1 MKKNYIKM
9 NDNDN
14 YLSLGNLIN
23 VIKKVSNNKN
33 AMQTELF
40 CTLFN
45 VNNVN
50 ATTINN
56 YCIGYRAIGIEY
68 KKIYVDLKRKYESDK
83 LVYMDIILGIL
94 SIMDDVIYIKDENSL
109 DLINSNKK
117 LIETINELLK
127 IASKDEHIEKNKLNE
142 LKSMN
147 SYESFIEI
155 LNHCILENNQPIY
168 TQSINIKINREELN
182 EYLKIKLY
190 YGESYINSLIELS
203 KKDNMYAYAELGSL
217 EFDGYISGKTDFN
230 KCYEYYYKA
239 ALKDH
244 PKGCWMVANL
254 MLTGRVKLD
263 FDIMWKFLNKSIELG
278 SFAGYNT
285 LGLCYLRGIN
295 KENKK
300 DINEARK
307 YFQIAAEHGYAY
319 AFNNLGKT
327 YEDEGNIEEA
337 YKYYKISA
345 DMNECWALNKVGEY
359 YRKRNDLKTAFIYYS
374 KAIETPITERIK
386 HPFYNLAKYYYEN
399 GCEEANIK
407 KDKNKA
413 KELMNI
419 YESLSHKN

>member
-1 MKKNYIKM
+1 MKRNYIKM

-14 YLSLGNLIN
+14 YLSLGNVIN
-23 VIKKVSNNKN
+23 TIKKVSNNKN

-40 CTLFN
+40 YTIFN

-56 YCIGYRAIGIEY
+56 YCIGYRAIGLEY
-68 KKIYVDLKRKYESDK
+68 KRIFVDLKRKFEQDKQVYEN
-83 LVYMDIILGIL
+83 IILGIL
-94 SIMDDVIYIKDENSL
+94 SIMDDVIYIKDDNSL
-109 DLINSNKK
+109 ELINTNKK
-117 LIETINELLK
+117 LNEVIKELLIIAQNDKHIEKETINNIKKLSNYEAFIELLNY
-127 IASKDEHIEKNKLNE
+127 S
-142 LKSMN
+142 
-147 SYESFIEI
+147 
-155 LNHCILENNQPIY
+155 ILENNQPIY

-203 KKDNMYAYAELGSL
+203 RKDNMYACAELGSL
-217 EFDGYISGKTDFN
+217 EFDGYISGKPDYK
-230 KCYEYYYKA
+230 KCYDYYYKA

-254 MLTGRVKLD
+254 MLTKRVKLE
-263 FDIMWKFLNKSIELG
+263 FDTMWKYLNKSIELG

-295 KENKK
+295 KQNKK
-300 DINEARK
+300 DLNEARK
-307 YFQIAAEHGYAY
+307 NFQISAEHGYVF

-327 YEDEGNIEEA
+327 YEEEGNIEEA
-337 YKYYKISA
+337 IKYYKVSA

-359 YRKRNDLKTAFIYYS
+359 YRKKGDLKTAYIYYL
-374 KAIETPITERIK
+374 KATESPITERIK
-386 HPFYNLAKYYYEN
+386 YPFYNLAKYYYEN

-407 KDKNKA
+407 KDTTKA
-413 KELMNI
+413 KELYDI
-419 YESLSHKN
+419 YESLK

>member
-1 MKKNYIKM
+1 MKRNYIKM

-14 YLSLGNLIN
+14 YLSLGNVIN
-23 VIKKVSNNKN
+23 TIKKVSNNKN

-40 CTLFN
+40 YTIFN

-56 YCIGYRAIGIEY
+56 YCIGYRAIGLEY
-68 KKIYVDLKRKYESDK
+68 KRIFIDLKRKFEQDK
-83 LVYMDIILGIL
+83 EIYINIILGIL
-94 SIMDDVIYIKDENSL
+94 SIMDDVIYVKDVSSL
-109 DLINSNKK
+109 ELINTNKK
-117 LIETINELLK
+117 LNEVIKELLIIAQNDKHIEKETINSIKKLNNYEAFIELLNY
-127 IASKDEHIEKNKLNE
+127 S
-142 LKSMN
+142 
-147 SYESFIEI
+147 
-155 LNHCILENNQPIY
+155 ILENNQPVY

-203 KKDNMYAYAELGSL
+203 RKDNMYACAELGSL
-217 EFDGYISGKTDFN
+217 EFDGYISGKPN
-230 KCYEYYYKA
+230 YKKCYDYYYKA

-254 MLTGRVKLD
+254 MLTGRVKLE
-263 FDIMWKFLNKSIELG
+263 FDTMWKYLNKSIELG

-295 KENKK
+295 KQNKK
-300 DINEARK
+300 DLNEARK
-307 YFQIAAEHGYAY
+307 NFQISAEHGYVF

-327 YEDEGNIEEA
+327 YEEEGNIEEA
-337 YKYYKISA
+337 IKYYKVSA

-359 YRKRNDLKTAFIYYS
+359 YRKKRDLKTAYIYYL
-374 KAIETPITERIK
+374 KATESPITERIK
-386 HPFYNLAKYYYEN
+386 YPFYNLAKYYYEN

-407 KDKNKA
+407 KETTKA
-413 KELMNI
+413 KELYDI
-419 YESLSHKN
+419 YESLK

>member
-1 MKKNYIKM
+1 MKRNYIKM

-14 YLSLGNLIN
+14 YLSLGNVIN
-23 VIKKVSNNKN
+23 TIKKVSNNKN

-40 CTLFN
+40 YTIFN

-56 YCIGYRAIGIEY
+56 YCIGYRAIGLEY
-68 KKIYVDLKRKYESDK
+68 KRIFIDLKRKFEQDK
-83 LVYMDIILGIL
+83 EIYINIILGIL
-94 SIMDDVIYIKDENSL
+94 SIMDDVIYVKDVSSL
-109 DLINSNKK
+109 ELINTNKK
-117 LIETINELLK
+117 LNEVIKELLIIAQNDKHIEKETINSIKKLNNYEAFIELLNY
-127 IASKDEHIEKNKLNE
+127 S
-142 LKSMN
+142 
-147 SYESFIEI
+147 
-155 LNHCILENNQPIY
+155 ILENNQPVY

-203 KKDNMYAYAELGSL
+203 RKDNMYACAELGSL
-217 EFDGYISGKTDFN
+217 EFDGHISGKPN
-230 KCYEYYYKA
+230 YKKCYDYYYKA

-254 MLTGRVKLD
+254 MLTGRVKLE
-263 FDIMWKFLNKSIELG
+263 FDTMWKYLNKSIELG

-295 KENKK
+295 KQNKK
-300 DINEARK
+300 DLNEARK
-307 YFQIAAEHGYAY
+307 NFQISAEHGYVF

-327 YEDEGNIEEA
+327 YEEEGNIEEA
-337 YKYYKISA
+337 IKYYKVSA

-359 YRKRNDLKTAFIYYS
+359 YRKKRDLKTAYIYYL
-374 KAIETPITERIK
+374 KATESPITERIK
-386 HPFYNLAKYYYEN
+386 YPFYNLAKYYYEN

-407 KDKNKA
+407 KDTTKA
-413 KELMNI
+413 KELYDI
-419 YESLSHKN
+419 YESLK

>member
-1 MKKNYIKM
+1 MKRNYIKM

-14 YLSLGNLIN
+14 YLSLGNVIN
-23 VIKKVSNNKN
+23 TIKKVSNNKN

-40 CTLFN
+40 YTIFN

-56 YCIGYRAIGIEY
+56 YCIGYRAIGLEY
-68 KKIYVDLKRKYESDK
+68 KRIFIDLKRKFEQDK
-83 LVYMDIILGIL
+83 EIYINIILGIL
-94 SIMDDVIYIKDENSL
+94 SIMDDVIYVKDVSSL
-109 DLINSNKK
+109 ELINTNKK
-117 LIETINELLK
+117 LNEVIKELLIIAQNDKHIEKETINSIKKLNNYEAFIELLNY
-127 IASKDEHIEKNKLNE
+127 S
-142 LKSMN
+142 
-147 SYESFIEI
+147 
-155 LNHCILENNQPIY
+155 ILENNQPVY

-203 KKDNMYAYAELGSL
+203 RKDNMYACAELGSL
-217 EFDGYISGKTDFN
+217 EFDGYISGKPN
-230 KCYEYYYKA
+230 YKKCYDYYYKA

-254 MLTGRVKLD
+254 MLTGRVKLE
-263 FDIMWKFLNKSIELG
+263 FDTMWKYLNKSIELG

-295 KENKK
+295 KQNKK
-300 DINEARK
+300 DLNEARK
-307 YFQIAAEHGYAY
+307 NFQISAEHGYVF

-327 YEDEGNIEEA
+327 YEEEGNIEEA
-337 YKYYKISA
+337 IKYYKVSA

-359 YRKRNDLKTAFIYYS
+359 YRKKRDLKTAYIYYL
-374 KAIETPITERIK
+374 KATESPITERIK
-386 HPFYNLAKYYYEN
+386 YPFYNLAKYYYEN

-407 KDKNKA
+407 KDTTKA
-413 KELMNI
+413 KELYDI
-419 YESLSHKN
+419 YEYLK

>member
-1 MKKNYIKM
+1 MKRNYIKM

-14 YLSLGNLIN
+14 YLSLGNVIN
-23 VIKKVSNNKN
+23 TIKKVSNNKN

-40 CTLFN
+40 CTIFN

-56 YCIGYRAIGIEY
+56 YCIGYRAIGLEY
-68 KKIYVDLKRKYESDK
+68 KRIFIDLKRKFEQDK
-83 LVYMDIILGIL
+83 EIYINIILGIL
-94 SIMDDVIYIKDENSL
+94 SIMDDVIHVKDGSSL
-109 DLINSNKK
+109 ELINTNKK
-117 LIETINELLK
+117 LNEVIKELLIIAQNDKHIEKETINSIKKLNNYEAFIELLNY
-127 IASKDEHIEKNKLNE
+127 S
-142 LKSMN
+142 
-147 SYESFIEI
+147 
-155 LNHCILENNQPIY
+155 ILENNQPVY

-203 KKDNMYAYAELGSL
+203 RKDNMYACAELGSL
-217 EFDGYISGKTDFN
+217 EFDGYISGKPN
-230 KCYEYYYKA
+230 YKKCYDYYYKA

-254 MLTGRVKLD
+254 MLTGRVKLE
-263 FDIMWKFLNKSIELG
+263 FDTMWKYLNKSIELG

-295 KENKK
+295 KQNKK
-300 DINEARK
+300 DLNEARK
-307 YFQIAAEHGYAY
+307 NFQISAEHGYVF

-327 YEDEGNIEEA
+327 YEEEGNIEEA
-337 YKYYKISA
+337 IKYYKVSA

-359 YRKRNDLKTAFIYYS
+359 YRKKRDLKTAYIYYL
-374 KAIETPITERIK
+374 KATESPITERIK
-386 HPFYNLAKYYYEN
+386 YPFYNLAKYYYEN

-407 KDKNKA
+407 KDTTKA
-413 KELMNI
+413 KELYDI
-419 YESLSHKN
+419 YESLK

>member
-1 MKKNYIKM
+1 MKRNYIKM

-14 YLSLGNLIN
+14 YLSLGNVIN
-23 VIKKVSNNKN
+23 TIKKVSNNKN

-40 CTLFN
+40 YTIFN

-56 YCIGYRAIGIEY
+56 YCIGYRAIGLEY
-68 KKIYVDLKRKYESDK
+68 KRIFIDLKRKFEQDK
-83 LVYMDIILGIL
+83 EIYINIILGIL
-94 SIMDDVIYIKDENSL
+94 SIMDDVIYIKDVSSL
-109 DLINSNKK
+109 ELINTNKK
-117 LIETINELLK
+117 LNEVIKELLIIAQNDKHIEKETINSIKKLNNYEAFIELLNY
-127 IASKDEHIEKNKLNE
+127 S
-142 LKSMN
+142 
-147 SYESFIEI
+147 
-155 LNHCILENNQPIY
+155 ILENNQPVY

-203 KKDNMYAYAELGSL
+203 RKDNMYACAELGSL
-217 EFDGYISGKTDFN
+217 EFDGYISGKPN
-230 KCYEYYYKA
+230 YKKCYDYYYKA

-254 MLTGRVKLD
+254 MLTGRVKLE
-263 FDIMWKFLNKSIELG
+263 FDTMWKYLNKSIELG

-295 KENKK
+295 KQNKK
-300 DINEARK
+300 DLNEARK
-307 YFQIAAEHGYAY
+307 NFQISAEHGYVF

-327 YEDEGNIEEA
+327 YEEEGNIEEA
-337 YKYYKISA
+337 IKYYKVSA

-359 YRKRNDLKTAFIYYS
+359 YRKKRDLKTAYIYYL
-374 KAIETPITERIK
+374 KATESPITERIK
-386 HPFYNLAKYYYEN
+386 YPFYNLAKYYYEN

-407 KDKNKA
+407 KDTTKA
-413 KELMNI
+413 KELYDI
-419 YESLSHKN
+419 YESLK

>member
-1 MKKNYIKM
+1 MKRNYIKM

-14 YLSLGNLIN
+14 YLSLGNVIN
-23 VIKKVSNNKN
+23 TIKKVSNNKN

-40 CTLFN
+40 YTIFN

-56 YCIGYRAIGIEY
+56 YCIGYRAIGLEY
-68 KKIYVDLKRKYESDK
+68 KRIFIDLKRRFEQDK
-83 LVYMDIILGIL
+83 EIYINIILGIL
-94 SIMDDVIYIKDENSL
+94 SIMDDVIYVKDVSSL
-109 DLINSNKK
+109 ELINTNKK
-117 LIETINELLK
+117 LNEVIKELLIIAQNDKHIEKETINSIKKLNNYEAFIELLNY
-127 IASKDEHIEKNKLNE
+127 S
-142 LKSMN
+142 
-147 SYESFIEI
+147 
-155 LNHCILENNQPIY
+155 ILENNQPVY

-203 KKDNMYAYAELGSL
+203 RKDNMYACAELGSL
-217 EFDGYISGKTDFN
+217 EFDGYISGKPN
-230 KCYEYYYKA
+230 YKKCYDYYYKA

-254 MLTGRVKLD
+254 MLTGRVKLE
-263 FDIMWKFLNKSIELG
+263 FDTMWKYLNKSIELG

-295 KENKK
+295 KQNKK
-300 DINEARK
+300 DLNEARK
-307 YFQIAAEHGYAY
+307 NFQISAEHGYVF

-327 YEDEGNIEEA
+327 YEEEGNIEEA
-337 YKYYKISA
+337 IKYYKVSA

-359 YRKRNDLKTAFIYYS
+359 YRKKRDLKTAYIYYL
-374 KAIETPITERIK
+374 KATESPITERIK
-386 HPFYNLAKYYYEN
+386 YPFYNLAKYYYEN

-407 KDKNKA
+407 KDTTKA
-413 KELMNI
+413 KELYDI
-419 YESLSHKN
+419 YESLK

>member
-1 MKKNYIKM
+1 MKRNYIKM

-14 YLSLGNLIN
+14 YLSLGNVIN
-23 VIKKVSNNKN
+23 TIQKVSNNKN

-40 CTLFN
+40 YTIFN

-56 YCIGYRAIGIEY
+56 YCIGYRAIGLEY
-68 KKIYVDLKRKYESDK
+68 KRIFIDLKRKFEQDK
-83 LVYMDIILGIL
+83 EIYINIILGIL
-94 SIMDDVIYIKDENSL
+94 SIMDDVIYVKDVSSL
-109 DLINSNKK
+109 ELINTNKK
-117 LIETINELLK
+117 LNEVIKELLIIAQNDKHIEKETINSIKKLNNYEAFIELLNY
-127 IASKDEHIEKNKLNE
+127 S
-142 LKSMN
+142 
-147 SYESFIEI
+147 
-155 LNHCILENNQPIY
+155 ILENNQPVY

-203 KKDNMYAYAELGSL
+203 RKDNMYACAELGSL
-217 EFDGYISGKTDFN
+217 EFDGYISGKPN
-230 KCYEYYYKA
+230 YKKCYDYYYKA

-254 MLTGRVKLD
+254 MLTGRVKLE
-263 FDIMWKFLNKSIELG
+263 FDTMWKYLNKSIELG

-295 KENKK
+295 KQNKK
-300 DINEARK
+300 DLNEARK
-307 YFQIAAEHGYAY
+307 NFQISAEHGYVF

-327 YEDEGNIEEA
+327 YEEEGNIEEA
-337 YKYYKISA
+337 IKYYKVSA

-359 YRKRNDLKTAFIYYS
+359 YRKKRDLKTAYIYYL
-374 KAIETPITERIK
+374 KATESPITERIK
-386 HPFYNLAKYYYEN
+386 YPFYNLAKYYYEN

-407 KDKNKA
+407 KDTTKA
-413 KELMNI
+413 KELYDI
-419 YESLSHKN
+419 YESLK

>member
-1 MKKNYIKM
+1 MKRNYIKM

-14 YLSLGNLIN
+14 YLSLGNVIN
-23 VIKKVSNNKN
+23 TIKKVSNNKN

-40 CTLFN
+40 CTIFN

-56 YCIGYRAIGIEY
+56 YCIGYRAIGLEY
-68 KKIYVDLKRKYESDK
+68 KKVFVDLKRKFEQDK
-83 LVYMDIILGIL
+83 SIYIDIILGIL
-94 SIMDDVIYIKDENSL
+94 SIMDDIIYVKDGSSL
-109 DLINSNKK
+109 ELINTNKK
-117 LIETINELLK
+117 LNEVIKELLIIAHNDKHIEKETINNIKKLNNYEAFIELLNY
-127 IASKDEHIEKNKLNE
+127 S
-142 LKSMN
+142 
-147 SYESFIEI
+147 
-155 LNHCILENNQPIY
+155 ILENNQPVY

-203 KKDNMYAYAELGSL
+203 RKDNMYACAELGSL
-217 EFDGYISGKTDFN
+217 EFDGYISGKPN
-230 KCYEYYYKA
+230 YKKCYDYYYKA

-254 MLTGRVKLD
+254 MLTGRVKLE
-263 FDIMWKFLNKSIELG
+263 FDTMWKYLNKSIELG

-295 KENKK
+295 KQNKK
-300 DINEARK
+300 DLNEARK
-307 YFQIAAEHGYAY
+307 NFQISAEHGYVF

-327 YEDEGNIEEA
+327 YEEEENIEEA
-337 YKYYKISA
+337 IKYYKVSA

-359 YRKRNDLKTAFIYYS
+359 YRKKGDLKTAYIYYL
-374 KAIETPITERIK
+374 KATESPITERIK
-386 HPFYNLAKYYYEN
+386 YPFYNLAKYYYEN

-407 KDKNKA
+407 KDTTKA
-413 KELMNI
+413 KELYSI
-419 YESLSHKN
+419 YESLK

>member
-1 MKKNYIKM
+1 MKRNYIKM

-14 YLSLGNLIN
+14 YLSLGNVIN
-23 VIKKVSNNKN
+23 TIKKVSNNKN

-40 CTLFN
+40 YTIFN

-56 YCIGYRAIGIEY
+56 YCIGYRAIGLEY
-68 KKIYVDLKRKYESDK
+68 KRIFIDLKRKFEQDK
-83 LVYMDIILGIL
+83 EIYINIILGIL
-94 SIMDDVIYIKDENSL
+94 SIMDDVIYVKDVSSL
-109 DLINSNKK
+109 ELINTNKK
-117 LIETINELLK
+117 LNEVIKELLIIAQNDKHIEKETINSIKKLTNYEAFIELLNY
-127 IASKDEHIEKNKLNE
+127 S
-142 LKSMN
+142 
-147 SYESFIEI
+147 
-155 LNHCILENNQPIY
+155 ILENNQPVY

-203 KKDNMYAYAELGSL
+203 RKDNMYACAELGSL
-217 EFDGYISGKTDFN
+217 EFDGYISGKPN
-230 KCYEYYYKA
+230 YKKCYDYYYKA

-254 MLTGRVKLD
+254 MLTGRVKLE
-263 FDIMWKFLNKSIELG
+263 FDTMWKYLNKSIELG

-295 KENKK
+295 KQNKK
-300 DINEARK
+300 DLNEARK
-307 YFQIAAEHGYAY
+307 NFQISAEHGYVF

-327 YEDEGNIEEA
+327 YEEEGNIEEA
-337 YKYYKISA
+337 IKYYKVSA

-359 YRKRNDLKTAFIYYS
+359 YRKKRDLKTAYIYYL
-374 KAIETPITERIK
+374 KATESPITERIK
-386 HPFYNLAKYYYEN
+386 YPFYNLAKYYYEN

-407 KDKNKA
+407 KDTTKA
-413 KELMNI
+413 KELYDI
-419 YESLSHKN
+419 YESLK

>member
-1 MKKNYIKM
+1 MKRNYIKM

-14 YLSLGNLIN
+14 YLSLGNVIN
-23 VIKKVSNNKN
+23 TIKKVSNNKN

-40 CTLFN
+40 YTIFN

-56 YCIGYRAIGIEY
+56 YCIGYRAIGLEY
-68 KKIYVDLKRKYESDK
+68 KRIFIDLKRKFEQDK
-83 LVYMDIILGIL
+83 EIYINIILGIL
-94 SIMDDVIYIKDENSL
+94 SIMDDVIYVKDVSSL
-109 DLINSNKK
+109 ELINTNKK
-117 LIETINELLK
+117 LNEVIKELLIIAQNDKHIEKETINSIKKLNNYEAFIELLNY
-127 IASKDEHIEKNKLNE
+127 S
-142 LKSMN
+142 
-147 SYESFIEI
+147 
-155 LNHCILENNQPIY
+155 ILENNQPVY

-203 KKDNMYAYAELGSL
+203 RKDNMYACAELGSL
-217 EFDGYISGKTDFN
+217 EFDGYISGKPN
-230 KCYEYYYKA
+230 YKKCYDYYYKA

-254 MLTGRVKLD
+254 MLTGRVKLE
-263 FDIMWKFLNKSIELG
+263 FDTMWKYLNKSIELG

-295 KENKK
+295 KQNKK
-300 DINEARK
+300 DLNEARK
-307 YFQIAAEHGYAY
+307 NFQISAEHGYVF

-327 YEDEGNIEEA
+327 YEEEGNIEEA
-337 YKYYKISA
+337 IKYYKVSA

-359 YRKRNDLKTAFIYYS
+359 YRKKRDLKTAYIYYL
-374 KAIETPITERIK
+374 KATESPITERIK
-386 HPFYNLAKYYYEN
+386 YPFYNLAKYYYEN

-407 KDKNKA
+407 KDTTKA
-413 KELMNI
+413 KELYDI
-419 YESLSHKN
+419 YESLK

>member
-1 MKKNYIKM
+1 MKRNYIKM

-14 YLSLGNLIN
+14 YLSLGNVIN
-23 VIKKVSNNKN
+23 TIKKVSNNKN

-40 CTLFN
+40 CTIFN

-56 YCIGYRAIGIEY
+56 YCIGYRAIGLEY
-68 KKIYVDLKRKYESDK
+68 KRIFIDLKRKFEQDK
-83 LVYMDIILGIL
+83 EIYINIILGIL
-94 SIMDDVIYIKDENSL
+94 SIMDDVIYVKDGSSL
-109 DLINSNKK
+109 ELINTNKK
-117 LIETINELLK
+117 LNEVIKELLIIAQNDKHIEKETINSIKKLNNYEAFIELLNY
-127 IASKDEHIEKNKLNE
+127 S
-142 LKSMN
+142 
-147 SYESFIEI
+147 
-155 LNHCILENNQPIY
+155 ILENNQPVY

-203 KKDNMYAYAELGSL
+203 RKDNMYACAELGSL
-217 EFDGYISGKTDFN
+217 EFDGYISGKPN
-230 KCYEYYYKA
+230 YKKCYDYYYKA

-254 MLTGRVKLD
+254 MLTGRVKLE
-263 FDIMWKFLNKSIELG
+263 FDTMWTYLNKSIELG

-295 KENKK
+295 KQNKK
-300 DINEARK
+300 DLNEARK
-307 YFQIAAEHGYAY
+307 NFQISAEHGYVF

-327 YEDEGNIEEA
+327 YEEEGNIEEA
-337 YKYYKISA
+337 IKYYKVSA

-359 YRKRNDLKTAFIYYS
+359 YRKKRDLKTAYIYYL
-374 KAIETPITERIK
+374 KATESPITERIK
-386 HPFYNLAKYYYEN
+386 YPFYNLAKYYYEN

-407 KDKNKA
+407 KDTTKA
-413 KELMNI
+413 KELYDI
-419 YESLSHKN
+419 YESLK

>member
-1 MKKNYIKM
+1 MKRNYIKM

-14 YLSLGNLIN
+14 YLSLGNVIN
-23 VIKKVSNNKN
+23 TIKKVSNNKN

-40 CTLFN
+40 YTIFN

-56 YCIGYRAIGIEY
+56 YCIGYRAIGLEY
-68 KKIYVDLKRKYESDK
+68 KRIFIDLKRKFEQDK
-83 LVYMDIILGIL
+83 EIYINIILGIL
-94 SIMDDVIYIKDENSL
+94 SIMDDVIYVKDGSSL
-109 DLINSNKK
+109 ELINTNKK
-117 LIETINELLK
+117 LNEVIKELLIIAQNDKHIEKETINSIKKLNNYEAFIELLNY
-127 IASKDEHIEKNKLNE
+127 S
-142 LKSMN
+142 
-147 SYESFIEI
+147 
-155 LNHCILENNQPIY
+155 ILENNQPVY

-203 KKDNMYAYAELGSL
+203 RKDNMYACAELGSL
-217 EFDGYISGKTDFN
+217 EFDGYISGKPN
-230 KCYEYYYKA
+230 YKKCYDYYYKA

-254 MLTGRVKLD
+254 MLTGRVKLE
-263 FDIMWKFLNKSIELG
+263 FDTMWKYLNKSIELG

-295 KENKK
+295 KQNKK
-300 DINEARK
+300 DLNEARK
-307 YFQIAAEHGYAY
+307 NFQISAEHGYVF

-327 YEDEGNIEEA
+327 YEEEGNIEEA
-337 YKYYKISA
+337 IKYYKVSA

-359 YRKRNDLKTAFIYYS
+359 YRKKRDLKTAYIYYL
-374 KAIETPITERIK
+374 KATESPITERIK
-386 HPFYNLAKYYYEN
+386 YPFYNLAKYYYEN

-407 KDKNKA
+407 KDTTKA
-413 KELMNI
+413 KELYDI
-419 YESLSHKN
+419 YESLK

>member
-1 MKKNYIKM
+1 MKRNYIKM

-14 YLSLGNLIN
+14 YLSLGNVIN
-23 VIKKVSNNKN
+23 TIKKVSNNKN

-40 CTLFN
+40 CTIFN

-56 YCIGYRAIGIEY
+56 YCIGYRAIGLEY
-68 KKIYVDLKRKYESDK
+68 KRIFIDLKRKFEQDK
-83 LVYMDIILGIL
+83 EIYINIILGIL
-94 SIMDDVIYIKDENSL
+94 SIMDDVIYVKDVSSL
-109 DLINSNKK
+109 ELINTNKK
-117 LIETINELLK
+117 LNEVIKELLIIAQNDKHIEKETINSIKKLNNYEAFIELLNY
-127 IASKDEHIEKNKLNE
+127 S
-142 LKSMN
+142 
-147 SYESFIEI
+147 
-155 LNHCILENNQPIY
+155 ILENNQPVY

-203 KKDNMYAYAELGSL
+203 RKDNMYACAELGSL
-217 EFDGYISGKTDFN
+217 EFDGYISGKPNYKKSYD
-230 KCYEYYYKA
+230 YYYKA

-254 MLTGRVKLD
+254 MLTGRVKLE
-263 FDIMWKFLNKSIELG
+263 FDTMWKYLNKSIELG

-295 KENKK
+295 KQNKK
-300 DINEARK
+300 DLNEARK
-307 YFQIAAEHGYAY
+307 NFQISAEHGYVF

-327 YEDEGNIEEA
+327 YEEEGNIEEA
-337 YKYYKISA
+337 IKYYKVSA

-359 YRKRNDLKTAFIYYS
+359 YRKKRDLKTAYIYYL
-374 KAIETPITERIK
+374 KAIESPITERIK
-386 HPFYNLAKYYYEN
+386 YPFYNLAKYYYEN

-407 KDKNKA
+407 KDTTKA
-413 KELMNI
+413 KELYDI
-419 YESLSHKN
+419 YESLK

>member
-1 MKKNYIKM
+1 MKRNYIKM

-14 YLSLGNLIN
+14 YLSLGNVIN
-23 VIKKVSNNKN
+23 TIKKVSNNKN

-40 CTLFN
+40 YTIFN

-56 YCIGYRAIGIEY
+56 YCIGYRAIGLEY
-68 KKIYVDLKRKYESDK
+68 KRIFIDLKRKFEQDK
-83 LVYMDIILGIL
+83 EIYINIILGIL
-94 SIMDDVIYIKDENSL
+94 SIMDDVIYVKDVSSL
-109 DLINSNKK
+109 ELINTNKK
-117 LIETINELLK
+117 LNEVIKELLIIAQNDKHIEKETINSIKKLNNYEAFIELLNY
-127 IASKDEHIEKNKLNE
+127 S
-142 LKSMN
+142 
-147 SYESFIEI
+147 
-155 LNHCILENNQPIY
+155 ILENNQPVY

-203 KKDNMYAYAELGSL
+203 RKDNMYACAELGSL
-217 EFDGYISGKTDFN
+217 EFDGYISGKPNYKKSYD
-230 KCYEYYYKA
+230 YYYKA

-254 MLTGRVKLD
+254 MLTGRVKLE
-263 FDIMWKFLNKSIELG
+263 FDTMWKYLNKSIELG

-295 KENKK
+295 KQNKK
-300 DINEARK
+300 DLNEARK
-307 YFQIAAEHGYAY
+307 NFQISAEHGYVF

-327 YEDEGNIEEA
+327 YEEEGNIEEA
-337 YKYYKISA
+337 IKYYKVSA

-359 YRKRNDLKTAFIYYS
+359 YRKKRDLKTAYIYYL
-374 KAIETPITERIK
+374 KATESPITERIK
-386 HPFYNLAKYYYEN
+386 YPFYNLAKYYYEN

-407 KDKNKA
+407 KDTTKA
-413 KELMNI
+413 KELYDI
-419 YESLSHKN
+419 YESLKK

>member
-14 YLSLGNLIN
+14 YLSFGNLIN

-40 CTLFN
+40 CTIFN

-56 YCIGYRAIGIEY
+56 YCIGYRAIGLEY
-68 KKIYVDLKRKYESDK
+68 KKTYVDLKRKYETDK
-83 LVYMDIILGIL
+83 SVYLDIVLGIL
-94 SIMDDVIYIKDENSL
+94 SIMDDIIYIKDDKSL
-109 DLINSNKK
+109 DLINNNKK
-117 LIETINELLK
+117 LKEVIIELLK
-127 IASKDEHIEKNKLNE
+127 IASNDEHIEKTKLNKLKN
-142 LKSMN
+142 MN

-155 LNHCILENNQPIY
+155 LNHCILENNQPVY

-182 EYLKIKLY
+182 EYLKVKLY

-203 KKDNMYAYAELGSL
+203 KKDNMYACAELGSL

-230 KCYEYYYKA
+230 KCYEYYYKS

-263 FDIMWKFLNKSIELG
+263 FNIMWKFLNKSIELG

-359 YRKRNDLKTAFIYYS
+359 HRKNKDLKTAFIYYS

-407 KDKNKA
+407 KDINKA

-419 YESLSHKN
+419 YDNLS

>member
-1 MKKNYIKM
+1 MKRNYIKM

-14 YLSLGNLIN
+14 YLSLGNVIN
-23 VIKKVSNNKN
+23 TIKKVSNNKN

-40 CTLFN
+40 CTIFN

-56 YCIGYRAIGIEY
+56 YCIGYRAIGLEY
-68 KKIYVDLKRKYESDK
+68 KRIFIDLKRKFEQDK
-83 LVYMDIILGIL
+83 EIYINIILGIL
-94 SIMDDVIYIKDENSL
+94 SIMDDVIYVKDGSSL
-109 DLINSNKK
+109 ELINTNKK
-117 LIETINELLK
+117 LNEVIKELLIIAQNDKHIEKETINSIKKLNNYEAFIELLNY
-127 IASKDEHIEKNKLNE
+127 S
-142 LKSMN
+142 
-147 SYESFIEI
+147 
-155 LNHCILENNQPIY
+155 ILENNQPVY

-203 KKDNMYAYAELGSL
+203 RKDNMYACAELGSL
-217 EFDGYISGKTDFN
+217 EFDGYISGKPN
-230 KCYEYYYKA
+230 YKKCYDYYYKA

-254 MLTGRVKLD
+254 MLTGRVKLE
-263 FDIMWKFLNKSIELG
+263 FDTMWKYLNKSIELG

-295 KENKK
+295 KQNKK
-300 DINEARK
+300 DLNEARK
-307 YFQIAAEHGYAY
+307 NFQISAEHGYVF

-327 YEDEGNIEEA
+327 YEEEGNIEEA
-337 YKYYKISA
+337 IKYYKVSA

-359 YRKRNDLKTAFIYYS
+359 YRKKRDLKTAYIYYL
-374 KAIETPITERIK
+374 KATESPITERIK
-386 HPFYNLAKYYYEN
+386 YPFYNLAKYYYEN

-407 KDKNKA
+407 KDTTKA
-413 KELMNI
+413 KELYDI
-419 YESLSHKN
+419 YESLK

>member
-1 MKKNYIKM
+1 MKRNYIKM

-14 YLSLGNLIN
+14 YLSLGNVIN
-23 VIKKVSNNKN
+23 TIKKVSNNKN

-40 CTLFN
+40 YTIFN

-56 YCIGYRAIGIEY
+56 YCIGYRAIGLEY
-68 KKIYVDLKRKYESDK
+68 KRIFIDLKRKFEQDK
-83 LVYMDIILGIL
+83 EIYINIILGIL
-94 SIMDDVIYIKDENSL
+94 SIMDDIIYVKDVSSL
-109 DLINSNKK
+109 ELINTNKK
-117 LIETINELLK
+117 LNEVIKELLIIAQNDKHIEKETINSIKKLNNYEAFIELLNY
-127 IASKDEHIEKNKLNE
+127 S
-142 LKSMN
+142 
-147 SYESFIEI
+147 
-155 LNHCILENNQPIY
+155 ILENNQPVY

-203 KKDNMYAYAELGSL
+203 RKDNMYACAELGSL
-217 EFDGYISGKTDFN
+217 EFDGYISGKPN
-230 KCYEYYYKA
+230 YKKCYDYYYKA

-254 MLTGRVKLD
+254 MLTGRVKLE
-263 FDIMWKFLNKSIELG
+263 FDTMWKYLNKSIELG

-295 KENKK
+295 KQNKK
-300 DINEARK
+300 DLNEARK
-307 YFQIAAEHGYAY
+307 NFQISAEHGYVF

-327 YEDEGNIEEA
+327 YEEEGNIEEA
-337 YKYYKISA
+337 IKYYKVSA

-359 YRKRNDLKTAFIYYS
+359 YRKKRDLKTAYIYYL
-374 KAIETPITERIK
+374 KATESPITERIK
-386 HPFYNLAKYYYEN
+386 YPFYNLAKYYYEN

-407 KDKNKA
+407 KDTTKA
-413 KELMNI
+413 KELYDI
-419 YESLSHKN
+419 YESLK

>member
-9 NDNDN
+9 NDTDN
-14 YLSLGNLIN
+14 YLSFGNLIN
-23 VIKKVSNNKN
+23 IIKKVSNNKN

-40 CTLFN
+40 CTIFN

-56 YCIGYRAIGIEY
+56 YCIGYRAIGLEY
-68 KKIYVDLKRKYESDK
+68 KKTYVDLKRKYESDK
-83 LVYMDIILGIL
+83 LVYLDIVLGIL
-94 SIMDDVIYIKDENSL
+94 SIMDDIIYIKDDKSL
-109 DLINSNKK
+109 DLINNNKK
-117 LIETINELLK
+117 LKEVIIELLK
-127 IASKDEHIEKNKLNE
+127 IASNDEHIEKTKLNKLKN
-142 LKSMN
+142 MN

-155 LNHCILENNQPIY
+155 LNHCILENNQPVY

-182 EYLKIKLY
+182 EYLKVKLY

-203 KKDNMYAYAELGSL
+203 KKDNMYACAELGSL

-263 FDIMWKFLNKSIELG
+263 FNVMWKFLNKSIELG

-295 KENKK
+295 NENKK

-359 YRKRNDLKTAFIYYS
+359 YRKNKDLKTAFIYYS
-374 KAIETPITERIK
+374 KAIEAPITERIK

-407 KDKNKA
+407 KDINKA

-419 YESLSHKN
+419 YDILS

>member
-1 MKKNYIKM
+1 MKRNYIKM

-14 YLSLGNLIN
+14 YLSLGNVIN
-23 VIKKVSNNKN
+23 TIKKVSNNKN

-40 CTLFN
+40 YTIFN

-56 YCIGYRAIGIEY
+56 YCIGYRAIGLEY
-68 KKIYVDLKRKYESDK
+68 KRIFIDLKRKFEQDK
-83 LVYMDIILGIL
+83 EIYINIILGIL
-94 SIMDDVIYIKDENSL
+94 SIMDDVIYIKDVSSL
-109 DLINSNKK
+109 ELINTNKK
-117 LIETINELLK
+117 LNEVIKELLIIAQNDKHIEKETINSIKKLTNYEAFIELLNY
-127 IASKDEHIEKNKLNE
+127 S
-142 LKSMN
+142 
-147 SYESFIEI
+147 
-155 LNHCILENNQPIY
+155 ILENNQPVY

-203 KKDNMYAYAELGSL
+203 RKDNMYACAELGSL
-217 EFDGYISGKTDFN
+217 EFDGYISGKPN
-230 KCYEYYYKA
+230 YKKCYDYYYKA

-254 MLTGRVKLD
+254 MLTGRVKLE
-263 FDIMWKFLNKSIELG
+263 FDTMWKYLNKSIELG

-295 KENKK
+295 KQNKK
-300 DINEARK
+300 DLNEARK
-307 YFQIAAEHGYAY
+307 NFQISAEHGYVF

-327 YEDEGNIEEA
+327 YEEEGNIEEA
-337 YKYYKISA
+337 IKYYKVSA

-359 YRKRNDLKTAFIYYS
+359 YRKKRDLKTAYIYYL
-374 KAIETPITERIK
+374 KATESPITERIK
-386 HPFYNLAKYYYEN
+386 YPFYNLAKYYYEN

-407 KDKNKA
+407 KDTTKA
-413 KELMNI
+413 KELYDI
-419 YESLSHKN
+419 YESLK

>member
-1 MKKNYIKM
+1 MKRNYIKM

-14 YLSLGNLIN
+14 YLSLGNVIN
-23 VIKKVSNNKN
+23 TIKKVSNNKN

-40 CTLFN
+40 YTIFN

-56 YCIGYRAIGIEY
+56 YCIGYRAIGLEY
-68 KKIYVDLKRKYESDK
+68 KRIFIDLKRKFEQDK
-83 LVYMDIILGIL
+83 EIYINIILGIL
-94 SIMDDVIYIKDENSL
+94 SIMDDVIYVKDVSSL
-109 DLINSNKK
+109 ELINTNKK
-117 LIETINELLK
+117 LNEVIKELLIIAQNDKHIEKETINSIKKLNNYEAFIELLNY
-127 IASKDEHIEKNKLNE
+127 S
-142 LKSMN
+142 
-147 SYESFIEI
+147 
-155 LNHCILENNQPIY
+155 ILENNQPVY

-203 KKDNMYAYAELGSL
+203 RKDNMYACAELGSL
-217 EFDGYISGKTDFN
+217 EFDGYISGKPN
-230 KCYEYYYKA
+230 YKKCYDYYYKA

-254 MLTGRVKLD
+254 MLTGRVKLE
-263 FDIMWKFLNKSIELG
+263 FDTMWKYLNKSIELG

-295 KENKK
+295 KQNKK
-300 DINEARK
+300 DLNEARK
-307 YFQIAAEHGYAY
+307 NFQISAEHGYVF

-327 YEDEGNIEEA
+327 YEEEGNIEEA
-337 YKYYKISA
+337 IKYYKVSA

-359 YRKRNDLKTAFIYYS
+359 YRKKRDLKTAYIYYL
-374 KAIETPITERIK
+374 KATESPITESIK
-386 HPFYNLAKYYYEN
+386 YPFYNLAKYYYEN

-407 KDKNKA
+407 KDTTKA
-413 KELMNI
+413 KELYDI
-419 YESLSHKN
+419 YESLK

>member
-1 MKKNYIKM
+1 MKRNYIKM

-14 YLSLGNLIN
+14 YLSLGNVIN
-23 VIKKVSNNKN
+23 TIKKVSNNKN

-40 CTLFN
+40 YTIFN

-56 YCIGYRAIGIEY
+56 YCIGYRAIGLEY
-68 KKIYVDLKRKYESDK
+68 KRIFIDLKRKFEQDK
-83 LVYMDIILGIL
+83 EIYINIILGIL
-94 SIMDDVIYIKDENSL
+94 SIMDDVIYVKDVSSL
-109 DLINSNKK
+109 ELINTNKK
-117 LIETINELLK
+117 LNEVIKELLIIAQNDKHIEKETINSIKKLNNYEAFIELLNY
-127 IASKDEHIEKNKLNE
+127 S
-142 LKSMN
+142 
-147 SYESFIEI
+147 
-155 LNHCILENNQPIY
+155 ILENNQPVY

-203 KKDNMYAYAELGSL
+203 RKDNMYACAELGSL
-217 EFDGYISGKTDFN
+217 EFDGYISGKPNFK
-230 KCYEYYYKA
+230 KCYDYYYKA

-254 MLTGRVKLD
+254 MLTGRVKLE
-263 FDIMWKFLNKSIELG
+263 FDTMWKYLNKSIELG

-295 KENKK
+295 KQNKK
-300 DINEARK
+300 DLNEARK
-307 YFQIAAEHGYAY
+307 NFQISAEHGYVF

-327 YEDEGNIEEA
+327 YEEEGNIEEA
-337 YKYYKISA
+337 IKYYKVSA

-359 YRKRNDLKTAFIYYS
+359 YRKKRDLKTAYIYYL
-374 KAIETPITERIK
+374 KATESPITERIK
-386 HPFYNLAKYYYEN
+386 YPFYNLAKYYYEN

-407 KDKNKA
+407 KDTTKA
-413 KELMNI
+413 KELYDI
-419 YESLSHKN
+419 YESLK

>member
-1 MKKNYIKM
+1 MKRNYIKM

-14 YLSLGNLIN
+14 YLSLGNVIN
-23 VIKKVSNNKN
+23 TIKKVSNNKN

-40 CTLFN
+40 STIFN
-45 VNNVN
+45 INNVN

-56 YCIGYRAIGIEY
+56 YCIGYRAIGLEY
-68 KKIYVDLKRKYESDK
+68 KKVFIDLKRKYDQDK
-83 LVYMDIILGIL
+83 LIYEDIILGIL
-94 SIMDDVIYIKDENSL
+94 SIMDDIIYIKDDNSL
-109 DLINSNKK
+109 ELINNNKK
-117 LIETINELLK
+117 LNEVIKELLV
-127 IASKDEHIEKNKLNE
+127 IASNDEHIEKEIINNIKKLSN
-142 LKSMN
+142 
-147 SYESFIEI
+147 YEAFIELLNYSI
-155 LNHCILENNQPIY
+155 LDNNQPVY
-168 TQSINIKINREELN
+168 TQSINIKINRQELN

-203 KKDNMYAYAELGSL
+203 RKDNMYACAELGSL
-217 EFDGYISGKTDFN
+217 EFDGYISGKPN
-230 KCYEYYYKA
+230 YKKCYDYYYKA

-263 FDIMWKFLNKSIELG
+263 FDTMWKYLNKSIELG

-295 KENKK
+295 KKNKK
-300 DINEARK
+300 DLNEARK
-307 YFQIAAEHGYAY
+307 NFQISAEHGYVF

-337 YKYYKISA
+337 IKYYKVSA

-359 YRKRNDLKTAFIYYS
+359 YRHKGDLKTAYIYYL
-374 KAIETPITERIK
+374 KATESPITERIK
-386 HPFYNLAKYYYEN
+386 YPFYNLAKYYYEN

-407 KDKNKA
+407 KDISKA
-413 KELMNI
+413 KELYEI
-419 YESLSHKN
+419 YESLS

>member
-1 MKKNYIKM
+1 MKRNYIKM

-14 YLSLGNLIN
+14 YLSLGNVIN
-23 VIKKVSNNKN
+23 TIKKVSNNKN

-40 CTLFN
+40 YTIFN

-56 YCIGYRAIGIEY
+56 YCIGYRAIGLEY
-68 KKIYVDLKRKYESDK
+68 KRIFIDLKRKFEQDK
-83 LVYMDIILGIL
+83 EIYINIILGIL
-94 SIMDDVIYIKDENSL
+94 SIMDDVIYVKDVSSL
-109 DLINSNKK
+109 ELINTNKK
-117 LIETINELLK
+117 LNEVIKELLI
-127 IASKDEHIEKNKLNE
+127 IAQNDEHIEKETINSIKKLTN
-142 LKSMN
+142 
-147 SYESFIEI
+147 YEAFIEL
-155 LNHCILENNQPIY
+155 LNYSILENNQPVY

-203 KKDNMYAYAELGSL
+203 RKDNMYACAELGSL
-217 EFDGYISGKTDFN
+217 EFDGYISGKPN
-230 KCYEYYYKA
+230 YKKCYDYYYKA

-254 MLTGRVKLD
+254 MLTGRVKLE
-263 FDIMWKFLNKSIELG
+263 FDTMWKYLNKSIELG

-295 KENKK
+295 KQNKK
-300 DINEARK
+300 DLNEARK
-307 YFQIAAEHGYAY
+307 NFQISAEHGYVF

-327 YEDEGNIEEA
+327 YEEEGNIEEA
-337 YKYYKISA
+337 IKYYKVSA

-359 YRKRNDLKTAFIYYS
+359 YRKKRDLKTAYIYYL
-374 KAIETPITERIK
+374 KATESPITERIK
-386 HPFYNLAKYYYEN
+386 YPFYNLAKYYYEN

-407 KDKNKA
+407 KDTTKA
-413 KELMNI
+413 KELYDI
-419 YESLSHKN
+419 YESLK

>member
-1 MKKNYIKM
+1 MKRNYIKM

-14 YLSLGNLIN
+14 YLSLGNVIN
-23 VIKKVSNNKN
+23 TIKKVSNNKN

-40 CTLFN
+40 STIFN
-45 VNNVN
+45 INNVN

-56 YCIGYRAIGIEY
+56 YCIGYRAIGLEY
-68 KKIYVDLKRKYESDK
+68 KKVFIDLKRKYDQDK
-83 LVYMDIILGIL
+83 LIYEDIILGIL
-94 SIMDDVIYIKDENSL
+94 SIMDDIIYIKDDNSL
-109 DLINSNKK
+109 ELINNNKK
-117 LIETINELLK
+117 LNEVIKELLV
-127 IASKDEHIEKNKLNE
+127 IGSNDEHIEKEIINNIKKLSN
-142 LKSMN
+142 
-147 SYESFIEI
+147 YEAFIELLNYSI
-155 LNHCILENNQPIY
+155 LDNNQPVY
-168 TQSINIKINREELN
+168 TQSINIKINRQELN

-203 KKDNMYAYAELGSL
+203 RKDNMYACAELGSL
-217 EFDGYISGKTDFN
+217 EFDGYISGKPN
-230 KCYEYYYKA
+230 YKKCYDYYYKA

-263 FDIMWKFLNKSIELG
+263 FDTMWKYLNKSIELG

-295 KENKK
+295 KKNKK
-300 DINEARK
+300 DLNEARK
-307 YFQIAAEHGYAY
+307 NFQISAEHGYVF

-337 YKYYKISA
+337 IKYYKVSA

-359 YRKRNDLKTAFIYYS
+359 YRHKGDLKTAYIYYL
-374 KAIETPITERIK
+374 KATESPITERIK
-386 HPFYNLAKYYYEN
+386 YPFYNLAKYYYEN

-407 KDKNKA
+407 KDTSKA
-413 KELMNI
+413 KELYEI
-419 YESLSHKN
+419 YESLS